1 MNVKLLVAQSCPTLC
16 DPMDWGFP
24 GPYVMGFSRQEY
36 WSGLPCP
43 SPRVKS
49 NWGEFQESSFSE
61 DIHVNVIR
69 VIKLH
74 MLRKTTHTHIHIHTH
89 TPIGVFHN

>member
-1 MNVKLLVAQSCPTLC
+1 MVAHQASQS
-16 DPMDWGFP
+16 
-24 GPYVMGFSRQEY
+24 MGFSRQEY

-43 SPRVKS
+43 APRVKS

-74 MLRKTTHTHIHIHTH
+74 MLRKTTHTHTH
-89 TPIGVFHN
+89 TKPHLGFPQLATPIIKSTC